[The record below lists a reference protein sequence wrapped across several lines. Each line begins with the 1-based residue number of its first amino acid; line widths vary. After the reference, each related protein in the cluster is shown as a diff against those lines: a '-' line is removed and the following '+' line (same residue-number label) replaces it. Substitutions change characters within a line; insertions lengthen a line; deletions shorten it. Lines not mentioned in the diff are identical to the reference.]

1 MKKYYVLDTNI
12 LLQSPD
18 AIFGFEDNTV
28 VITGTTLQELDSKKT
43 FEGELGYNARQV
55 ARMLEDIRTRGNLI
69 KGVKLKETGGKLI
82 FEPDE
87 VSQENLPEGFDI
99 KKPDNRI
106 ISSCIGIARKTKRAV
121 ILVTNDIM
129 MRVAAAVCGVEVQEY
144 KNVKIKES
152 AYTGY
157 REITATRELVDEI
170 YDRLSI
176 EPERFSEYDIE
187 IERPFV
193 PNEYITIT
201 DGKSSA
207 LCVYRNNRISLLRDI
222 NAFGIRPQ
230 NRLQRFALDALLAPA
245 EEIPLVI
252 LRGPA
257 GTAKTFLSMAAA
269 LDKTY
274 RENYERERSGAV
286 YDKIYIGRANVSSD
300 EAFGFLPGELEDK
313 TRPLL
318 GCFYSNLED
327 LLRKGT
333 HEEDTQIQLQIED
346 MMETGILRVFPLAY
360 IRGMSIKNSFIICDE
375 AQNIG
380 RSLIRDIV
388 TRCGQGSKLVVLGD
402 TNQIDVPFLDKTNSG
417 LTYLAHNMEG
427 SIKCAQITFTEK
439 ESVRSSLATEAL
451 ERLV

>member
-12 LLQSPD
+12 LLQSPH

-28 VITGTTLQELDSKKT
+28 VITGTTLQELDSKKNLD
-43 FEGELGYNARQV
+43 GEIGYNARQT
-55 ARMLEDIRTRGNLI
+55 ARILEGIRSRGDLI

-82 FEPDE
+82 FEPNE

-129 MRVAAAVCGVEVQEY
+129 MRITAAVCGVEVQEY
-144 KNVKIKES
+144 KNDQIKET
-152 AYTGY
+152 AYMGH
-157 REITATRELVDEI
+157 REISTTREIIDEI
-170 YDRLSI
+170 YKKQYLDTALFDDES
-176 EPERFSEYDIE
+176 
-187 IERPFV
+187 PFI
-193 PNEYITIT
+193 PNEYITLT
-201 DGKSSA
+201 DGGKTSA
-207 LCVYRNNRISLLRDI
+207 LCVYRNNRINLLKDMT
-222 NAFGIRPQ
+222 AFGIKPQ

-245 EEIPLVI
+245 DEIPLVI

-269 LDKTY
+269 LEKTY
-274 RENYERERSGAV
+274 SENYAGNTEVSE

-327 LLRKGT
+327 LLRKGN
-333 HEEDTQIQLQIED
+333 HEEDAQIQIQIED
-346 MMETGILRVFPLAY
+346 MMETGLLRVFPLAY

-380 RSLIRDIV
+380 RTLIRDIV
-388 TRCGQGSKLVVLGD
+388 TRCGQGSKLVILGD
-402 TNQIDVPFLDKTNSG
+402 INQIDVPFLDKTNSG
-417 LTYLAHNMEG
+417 LTYLSHNMKG
-427 SIKCAQITFTEK
+427 SAKCAQITFTEK
-439 ESVRSSLATEAL
+439 ESVRSALATEAL
-451 ERLV
+451 ARL